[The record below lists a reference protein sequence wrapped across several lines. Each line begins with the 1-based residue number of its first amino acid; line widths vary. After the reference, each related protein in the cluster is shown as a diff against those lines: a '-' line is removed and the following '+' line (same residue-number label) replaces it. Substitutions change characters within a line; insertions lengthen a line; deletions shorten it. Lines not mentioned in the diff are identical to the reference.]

1 MQDKLRPA
9 KRLDIAA
16 TLCAPREHPHSM
28 QMQRCSILTMR
39 FKATLASLLAVL
51 LVSVSCVASAC
62 EVSCDLKTRVACCHS
77 GSAAQT
83 HSGRSDAQ
91 MATMKHCAM
100 TASDRSTQPPNSATV
115 EAFQSCQHCVCS
127 QQPAL
132 PNEVV
137 AAAHPIVSQNA
148 ATSMLPFVSPAG
160 SSQVLTS
167 AAPPRRTSSLVSLYT
182 ILRV

>member
-1 MQDKLRPA
+1 
-9 KRLDIAA
+9 
-16 TLCAPREHPHSM
+16 
-28 QMQRCSILTMR
+28 MR
-39 FKATLASLLAVL
+39 FRATLASLLAVL

-83 HSGRSDAQ
+83 HSGRSDTQ

-115 EAFQSCQHCVCS
+115 EAFQSCQHHVCMCS
-127 QQPAL
+127 RQPAL

-148 ATSMLPFVSPAG
+148 ATSMLPFVSSAG
-160 SSQVLTS
+160 SSQILTS
-167 AAPPRRTSSLVSLYT
+167 AAPPRRTSSLVSLFT